1 MIIILIKKK
10 KIWIIL
16 FAKSADKGYTSYSTN
31 CQWNNRRQPVLV
43 TKDELAE
50 IDRIDEE
57 EGMKSYNGVLRYKS
71 KSSKD
76 GEPYNYICPR
86 FWCIK
91 DPKKIGGKDMSNK
104 PLSLKQVDE
113 GKCGGWNAVMR
124 DDKKKGPKDKYI
136 WIQWYRM
143 HRAQQKMPHYDE
155 KDGDAKK
162 IAYRPMYPN
171 LPTQKKLFQVL

>member
-1 MIIILIKKK
+1 MSVNDNYFDKKRRK
-10 KIWIIL
+10 YEPIL

-71 KSSKD
+71 KSSKN
-76 GEPYNYICPR
+76 GESYNYICPR

-124 DDKKKGPKDKYI
+124 DDKKSTKDKYI
-136 WIQWYRM
+136 FEFSDNQY
-143 HRAQQKMPHYDE
+143 A
-155 KDGDAKK
+155 
-162 IAYRPMYPN
+162 
-171 LPTQKKLFQVL
+171 